1 MAGPFLLTE
10 EEQEEESRRQMAGFS
25 NNARGQN
32 LLAGAGIGAPPRPNP
47 PAAPPPG
54 RPVIRSSLFHSAPRA
69 DMKDVF
75 NLSQSM
81 VGQQGSHLAGMAT
94 QAMSAYGD
102 EHDSRV
108 AQMREMRRQEHE
120 KELMRMRAEAEKR
133 ANEATLIRSIL
144 ADM

>member
-10 EEQEEESRRQMAGFS
+10 EEQEAENRRQMAAFA
-25 NNARGQN
+25 NDARGQN
-32 LLAGAGIGAPPRPNP
+32 ILAGAGVGVPPRPNP

-75 NLSQSM
+75 NMGQAM

-120 KELMRMRAEAEKR
+120 KQLMRMRAEAEKR
-133 ANEATLIRSIL
+133 ANDAALIRSIL